1 MYFSSYL
8 FFFGLSALLLITV
21 SGCSSLQEKT
31 YINHPK
37 TLRKQADL
45 VCQNT
50 DASHFRVENQ
60 LVLLKRHDG
69 KELEL
74 KHYNSLLPDGYYFCT
89 RQKRKSSILDWYMTM
104 SENSLHKILI
114 QTELSLSDILLS
126 SCLNKLYTFTLQLH
140 SLKNC
145 EGRT

>member
-8 FFFGLSALLLITV
+8 FFFGLSALLLISV
-21 SGCSSLQEKT
+21 SGCSNLQEKT

-60 LVLLKRHDG
+60 LVRLKRHDG

-89 RQKRKSSILDWYMTM
+89 RQNRKSSILD
-104 SENSLHKILI
+104 
-114 QTELSLSDILLS
+114 
-126 SCLNKLYTFTLQLH
+126 
-140 SLKNC
+140 
-145 EGRT
+145 